1 MWYFFSTVG
10 TFIIAIEPSGEF
22 GLWIDTDKLAS
33 FPSPEDA
40 VELVKNQN
48 TGYAPW
54 DELQDAKAPEGLS
67 GWMAMP
73 GTAL

>member
-1 MWYFFSTVG
+1 MWYFFSSVG

-33 FPSPEDA
+33 FHTPEEA
-40 VELVKNQN
+40 VEVVRSQK

-54 DELQDAKAPEGLS
+54 DELQDANPPEDLS
-67 GWMAMP
+67 GWMVMP